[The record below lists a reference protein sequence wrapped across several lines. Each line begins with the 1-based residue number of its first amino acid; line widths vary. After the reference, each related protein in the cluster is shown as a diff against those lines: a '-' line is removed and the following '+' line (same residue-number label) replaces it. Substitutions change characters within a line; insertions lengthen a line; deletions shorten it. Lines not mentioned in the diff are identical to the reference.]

1 MVFVCCT
8 RPSGTNGAAISPDG
22 EPNLVGGVWDRGPKD
37 LESVSRD
44 IFQESDLL
52 RSHLDAV

>member
-1 MVFVCCT
+1 MASVCCT

-37 LESVSRD
+37 LERVSRD
-44 IFQESDLL
+44 ISQESDLL
-52 RSHLDAV
+52 RRHLDAV

>member
-22 EPNLVGGVWDRGPKD
+22 EPNLVGGCGIGGPKD
-37 LESVSRD
+37 LVRVSRD

-52 RSHLDAV
+52 RSHPDAV